1 MKTFNHVGSELQDLR
16 TENIEGKRHYVTP
29 DGISTYLLPHFYQT
43 SPKLVY
49 RSGEQGLE
57 KWRPT
62 EYQPKPLDKEP
73 AYILSV
79 SPISKTK
86 TDF

>member
-1 MKTFNHVGSELQDLR
+1 MKNFNHVGSELQDLQ
-16 TENIEGKRHYVTP
+16 TENINGKRHYVTP
-29 DGISTYLLPHFYQT
+29 DEINTYLSPHFYQT

-62 EYQPKPLDKEP
+62 EYQPKLRVREP
-73 AYILSV
+73 AYIISV
-79 SPISKTK
+79 SPISKTSM
-86 TDF
+86 DS